1 MILRIWFGRTS
12 ERDAQRYAEHVVG
25 RVVPTLTEIP
35 GHRGALVLRRETE
48 GETEFAVLTKWD
60 SMDAVKRFAG
70 PQPDLAVVEPAAR
83 EMLSDFDEHVRHF
96 DVIYES

>member
-1 MILRIWFGRTS
+1 M
-12 ERDAQRYAEHVVG
+12 
-25 RVVPTLTEIP
+25 
-35 GHRGALVLRRETE
+35 LRRETD

-60 SMDAVKRFAG
+60 SMDAVTRFAG

-83 EMLSDFDEHVRHF
+83 EVLSDFDEHVRHF